1 MTTHRGDFNMAA
13 ASKIV
18 HDEEDKNIN
27 MIIKVEKVLDYM
39 LFIMALIYI
48 VICPFTKVE
57 ESFNLQ
63 V

>member
-1 MTTHRGDFNMAA
+1 MAA

-18 HDEEDKNIN
+18 QDEEDKNIN